1 MAAMNKSAYH
11 YCPLCATPL
20 EQREVYGHWRAVCPQ
35 CGFIHFHDPKVAVI
49 GLVTLEQRV
58 LLIQRAID
66 PAKGKW
72 ALPGGYMDAGE
83 LPVEALQRELYEE
96 VALRVQVGKL
106 LDTFPILTP
115 DGRNLGLVLAYH
127 AVPADA
133 QATELICD
141 AELRAAGWFGPGAL
155 PTDLAF
161 ESTQVLLNRW
171 AAGEQF

>member
-1 MAAMNKSAYH
+1 MNQSVYQ
-11 YCPLCATPL
+11 YCPHCAAPL
-20 EQREVYGHWRAVCPQ
+20 EQREVYGRWRAVCPQ
-35 CGFIHFHDPKVAVI
+35 CNFIHFRDPKVAVI
-49 GLVTLEQRV
+49 ALVTLDQRV

-66 PAKGKW
+66 PARGKW

-96 VALRVQVGKL
+96 VALRVQVRKL

-127 AVPADA
+127 AVPADG

-141 AELRAAGWFGPGAL
+141 TELCAAGWFLPGAL

-171 AAGEQF
+171 EAGEQF